1 MKKWLTIGIII
12 GCALGVTTTYLI
24 NKYYQKAQSVATYA
38 YGVELFEKGNI
49 DEAISIL
56 NQSIGINPRNY
67 QPYITLGKAYEIQN
81 KIEIALASYKKALE
95 ISKGASS
102 LELADRKFIE
112 ERIQKISVQERK
124 KS

>member
-12 GCALGVTTTYLI
+12 GCALGVTATHLI
-24 NKYYQKAQSVATYA
+24 NKHYLNLQSVAAYA

-49 DEAISIL
+49 DKAVSVL
-56 NQSIGINPRNY
+56 NQSIGINPKNY

-81 KIEIALASYKKALE
+81 KIEIALAFYKKALE
-95 ISKGASS
+95 ISSGKSS

-112 ERIQKISVQERK
+112 DRIQKISVRE
-124 KS
+124 